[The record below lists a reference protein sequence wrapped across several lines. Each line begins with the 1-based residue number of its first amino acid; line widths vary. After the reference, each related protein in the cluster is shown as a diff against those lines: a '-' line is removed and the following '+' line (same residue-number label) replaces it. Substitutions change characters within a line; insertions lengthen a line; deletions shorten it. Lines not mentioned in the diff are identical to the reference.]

1 MIIKVVYFDESSA
14 TDFLQ
19 MYYGGSL
26 VVTDE
31 GTGKYSIGFKGKA
44 SGEIG
49 ASTSFYLCSKLKF
62 LCQQVVKW
70 QILRIAY

>member
-14 TDFLQ
+14 ADFLQ

-31 GTGKYSIGFKGKA
+31 GTGKYSINFKGKA
-44 SGEIG
+44 SG
-49 ASTSFYLCSKLKF
+49 
-62 LCQQVVKW
+62 
-70 QILRIAY
+70 